1 MGKLWENIDN
11 IIYDNIWKIYG
22 KKRLKHN
29 RHLFEK
35 WIFIKEISIFDIYIY
50 RALYVIEIA
59 LCILGIAL

>member
-1 MGKLWENIDN
+1 M
-11 IIYDNIWKIYG
+11 IIYGKSME

-29 RHLFEK
+29 WHLFEK
-35 WIFIKEISIFDIYIY
+35 WIFIKEISIFDIYIYIY